1 MESSSESG
9 SPTTS
14 SEYATVWSSPPKKPA
29 GRTKFH
35 ETRHPI
41 YRGVRRRGS
50 SDRWVCEVREPNKR
64 SRIWLGTFPNAEMAA
79 RAHDVAAIALRGRAA
94 CLNFADSAWL
104 INMPTSFSSV
114 KELKRKAI
122 VVAETLNGRANGETL
137 SYTSSTS
144 ASQVSD
150 ETEVVSGASS
160 FDEETPVFDGFDWT
174 KIDLDGNGEMNSA
187 LYYASLAEALLME
200 PPVGSYGSWE
210 EDGDSVGVS
219 LWSYSF

>member
-9 SPTTS
+9 TPTTS
-14 SEYATVWSSPPKKPA
+14 SEYATVWSSPPKRPA

-50 SDRWVCEVREPNKR
+50 SDRWVCEIREPNKR
-64 SRIWLGTFPNAEMAA
+64 SRIWLGTFPSAEMAA
-79 RAHDVAAIALRGRAA
+79 RAHDVAAIALRGHAA

-104 INMPTSFSSV
+104 INMPMSFSSV
-114 KELKRKAI
+114 KELKHMAI
-122 VVAETLNGRANGETL
+122 DVAEELNGKANGETQSDTL
-137 SYTSSTS
+137 STS

-150 ETEVVSGASS
+150 ETEVISGASS
-160 FDEETPVFDGFDWT
+160 LDEETPVSNRFEWTKFDFDGDE
-174 KIDLDGNGEMNSA
+174 EMNSA

-200 PPVGSYGSWE
+200 PPVGSYVSWE
-210 EDGDSVGVS
+210 GDGDGNDVS

>member
-14 SEYATVWSSPPKKPA
+14 SEYATVWSSPPKRPA

-104 INMPTSFSSV
+104 INVPTSFSSI
-114 KELKRKAI
+114 KELKRTAI
-122 VVAETLNGRANGETL
+122 DVAEALNGRANGETR
-137 SYTSSTS
+137 SDSSSTL

-160 FDEETPVFDGFDWT
+160 FDEETPISDGFDWT
-174 KIDLDGNGEMNSA
+174 KFDLDGNGEMNSA
-187 LYYASLAEALLME
+187 LYYAYLAEALLME
-200 PPVGSYGSWE
+200 PPMGSYGSWE
-210 EDGDSVGVS
+210 EDGDSIGVS

>member
-14 SEYATVWSSPPKKPA
+14 SEYATVWSSPPKRPA

-64 SRIWLGTFPNAEMAA
+64 SRIWLGTFRNAEMAA
-79 RAHDVAAIALRGRAA
+79 RAHDVAAIALRGHAA

-114 KELKRKAI
+114 KELKCMAI
-122 VVAETLNGRANGETL
+122 DVAEALNGRANGETR
-137 SYTSSTS
+137 SDTSSTS

-160 FDEETPVFDGFDWT
+160 FDEETPISDGFDWT
-174 KIDLDGNGEMNSA
+174 KFDLDGNGEMNSA
-187 LYYASLAEALLME
+187 LYYACLAEALLME

-210 EDGDSVGVS
+210 EDGDSTGVS